1 MPALPA
7 ITAEAVDLYIT
18 HLALTGG
25 KRKSAR
31 LALIEPHALWAYR
44 RNSEDLREREAE
56 ALAFYEESVAED
68 IEAEMQRRGIKGVKE
83 PVFYEGQ
90 KVGHKRVYSDKLL
103 MALAKR
109 HMPQE
114 YGDHITADVNVKGGV
129 LLIIAPLTTTD
140 WEDAYGPQPTR
151 TVESTSLPSDP
162 GVPARPSGQ
171 SSDPQP
177 DQTGGRGDDSGAV

>member
-1 MPALPA
+1 VTETPNIVVDLTKRMPALPT

-44 RNSEDLREREAE
+44 KSDEDLKEREAE
-56 ALAFYEESVAED
+56 ALAFYEESIAED
-68 IEAEMQRRGIKGVKE
+68 IEAEMQRRGIRGVKE

-90 KVGHKRVYSDKLL
+90 KCGHKRVYSDKLL

-129 LLIIAPLTTTD
+129 LLISAPLTTTD
-140 WEDAYGPQPTR
+140 WEKAYSSP
-151 TVESTSLPSDP
+151 VESSVSNLNEPQNDVPSVGEP
-162 GVPARPSGQ
+162 CP
-171 SSDPQP
+171 
-177 DQTGGRGDDSGAV
+177 